1 MALEQGDSQVSA
13 PAESSI
19 SSSQDN
25 MQSIAADNQ
34 AGVCQ
39 SVDDFKA
46 ANDKFMTD
54 LGFPSAN
61 ILNTCEQDDPGD
73 MQQPANQRPEVQ
85 ETQKPDAQGDV
96 KELSP
101 ENQQQLSE
109 LQSAGAKAC
118 ADTGCDLAATQ
129 KALQE
134 QADKYG
140 TNPDGSP
147 KVSVLAGQTNAD
159 LPETNFYASF
169 NGNRS
174 QQQANQ
180 LLLEG
185 ARQYGDPRAFPSSTV
200 GHIGTVYGGN
210 GPAS

>member
-1 MALEQGDSQVSA
+1 MALEQGDLQVSA

-19 SSSQDN
+19 SSSPEN
-25 MQSIAADNQ
+25 MQTIAADNQ

-39 SVDDFKA
+39 SVDDLKA
-46 ANDKFMTD
+46 ANDKLMTD
-54 LGFPSAN
+54 LGFPSAD
-61 ILNTCEQDDPGD
+61 ILNTCEKDEPGD
-73 MQQPANQRPEVQ
+73 TQHPANQRPEVQ
-85 ETQKPDAQGDV
+85 ETLKPDAQGDV
-96 KELSP
+96 KELRP

-109 LQSAGAKAC
+109 LQSVGAKAC
-118 ADTGCDLAATQ
+118 ADTGCDLASTQ

-159 LPETNFYASF
+159 IPETNFYASF
-169 NGNRS
+169 NSNRT

-185 ARQYGDPRAFPSSTV
+185 ARQYGDPKAFPSGTV
-200 GHIGTVYGGN
+200 GHIGTIYGGN